1 MHSFFFNGMEPTE
14 KNPEP
19 NPPTSGNWIRD
30 EDGGLRPADAATAAT
45 AGMAFADPAAETTSE
60 D

>member
-1 MHSFFFNGMEPTE
+1 MLLARIEPTPE
-14 KNPEP
+14 IPEP

-30 EDGGLRPADAATAAT
+30 LDGGLRPADAATAAT
-45 AGMAFADPAAETTSE
+45 AGMAFDEPAADSTSK

>member
-1 MHSFFFNGMEPTE
+1 MNTMLLARIEPTPE
-14 KNPEP
+14 IPEP

-45 AGMAFADPAAETTSE
+45 AGMAFDEPADATTKE
-60 D
+60 